1 MKSINPWWL
10 GHCAFTVVAITCL
23 MMTIQ
28 LLKTYDQTRQ
38 LIPPPPP
45 PPKKK
50 NTKGEGEGRG
60 DTTKHVFLP
69 LQEKQM
75 IFMLEMLLFCQLVFT
90 WFNTSI
96 KK

>member
-1 MKSINPWWL
+1 MFNDDYPTAQDLWSNPSI
-10 GHCAFTVVAITCL
+10 
-23 MMTIQ
+23 
-28 LLKTYDQTRQ
+28 D
-38 LIPPPPP
+38 PPTPTPTQ
-45 PPKKK
+45 KK